1 MRHQQTLSII
11 VLCHRKHPRA
21 PGGPYPAPRLSPSP
35 TLGAAGT
42 ARLGLRSW
50 AEEQLAMKQGG
61 ADGRVELRFGRS
73 SHVSQNLRHV
83 SVQGAGG
90 SPHRDLLHEH
100 LANLWQ
106 HLPQLGGILAF
117 TDDRRRVQ
125 LRYGM
130 AGTASGR
137 WCEVPR
143 CTVYCGIPASRRGLL
158 SRAAARGWRS
168 PS

>member
-50 AEEQLAMKQGG
+50 AEEQLAMKQGA

-73 SHVSQNLRHV
+73 KHLSQKLQKSR
-83 SVQGAGG
+83 G
-90 SPHRDLLHEH
+90 SE
-100 LANLWQ
+100 A
-106 HLPQLGGILAF
+106 I
-117 TDDRRRVQ
+117 
-125 LRYGM
+125 
-130 AGTASGR
+130 
-137 WCEVPR
+137 
-143 CTVYCGIPASRRGLL
+143 
-158 SRAAARGWRS
+158 AARCRGGRETGGGGNCGDDGHG
-168 PS
+168 